1 MMSNIATKSIQL
13 KKNENNKLLSLE
25 DVSKITYF
33 PIDILKEIE
42 DLLIEKKQIIFYGS
56 PGTSKTFLAK
66 KFSEYLLIIRR
77 MSE

>member
-33 PIDILKEIE
+33 PIDILKEK
-42 DLLIEKKQIIFYGS
+42 LIV
-56 PGTSKTFLAK
+56 
-66 KFSEYLLIIRR
+66 
-77 MSE
+77 